1 MSRSIPE
8 ATVARLPLYLQA
20 LVESSEN
27 AVHTISSTALADKSG
42 VNAAIV
48 RKDLSQLGA
57 FGTRGVGY
65 RVGELIDEISEVL
78 GLNKDRALVI
88 VGIGNL
94 GRALATYDGFQR
106 RGFDVVGL
114 FDDADDKVGM
124 RLGDLEVEPVAVL
137 DEAVASRG
145 ATIAVVATPA
155 QYAQDIVDRLVAVG
169 VTAILNF
176 APTHL
181 ETPEH
186 VAVRK
191 VDVSTELQ
199 ILSFY
204 EQLYAT
210 PGPERQVATGP

>member
-78 GLNKDRALVI
+78 GLNRDRALVI

-94 GRALATYDGFQR
+94 GRALANYDGFQR

-114 FDDADDKVGM
+114 FDDADDKIGTT
-124 RLGDLEVEPVAVL
+124 LGDLQVEPVDVL
-137 DEAVASRG
+137 DEAVTARG

-155 QYAQDIVDRLVAVG
+155 QHAQDIVDRLVAVG